1 MKSYTLTELFVVI
14 SLIVI
19 FLTIGIYFTQKV
31 RHIYT
36 LEKSKIFLV
45 SKIHKARS
53 LSLSPKKNGSS
64 LPGGYGIYFP
74 SFPTTKFYLFADL
87 DNNYI
92 WTGPSETIEEC
103 SLKKLTE
110 ISSATLSYGGV
121 SRLDLLFIT
130 SKAEVYFNGSDSVS
144 FAKITLKE
152 KIGNS
157 TSTIFINKL
166 GQISF

>member
-14 SLIVI
+14 SLIII

-45 SKIHKARS
+45 SKIHHARS
-53 LSLSPKKNGSS
+53 LSLSPKKNSS
-64 LPGGYGIYFP
+64 GLPGGYGIHFP
-74 SFPTTKFYLFADL
+74 SFSTTKFYLFADL
-87 DNNYI
+87 DNNYV
-92 WTGPSETIEEC
+92 WTDPSETIEEY

-110 ISSATLSYGGV
+110 VSSAVLSRSEV
-121 SRLDLLFIT
+121 SRLDLLFVT

-152 KIGNS
+152 NIGNS

>member
-14 SLIVI
+14 SLIII

-87 DNNYI
+87 DGDHI
-92 WTGPSETIEEC
+92 WDSNETIEEN
-103 SLKKLTE
+103 SLEKLTE
-110 ISSATLSYGGV
+110 IFQAKFSSGV
-121 SRLDLLFIT
+121 LPSQVNILFT
-130 SKAEVYFNGSDSVS
+130 PPRAKVYFNNNPN
-144 FAKITLKE
+144 INYLEIILKE
-152 KIGNS
+152 KIDN
-157 TSTIFINKL
+157 TTTTILVNKL